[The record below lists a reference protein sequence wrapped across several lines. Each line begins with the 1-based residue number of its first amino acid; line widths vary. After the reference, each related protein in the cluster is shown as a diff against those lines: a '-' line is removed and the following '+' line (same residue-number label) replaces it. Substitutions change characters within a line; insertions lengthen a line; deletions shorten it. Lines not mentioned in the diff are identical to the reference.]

1 MPVFTPDFIK
11 HVLTRGFIVGDNRL
25 LWSIVAIKL
34 TNSAN
39 FYPYFSG
46 SVCTNYIKDRFGISI
61 PIE

>member
-1 MPVFTPDFIK
+1 MLVFTPDLIK
-11 HVLTRGFIVGDNRL
+11 HVFPHGFTVGDNRR
-25 LWSIVAIKL
+25 LWSLVAIKL